1 MADSIASDSADRTRF
16 LALEN
21 IGKRYGQVTA
31 LADVSF
37 EIGRG
42 EFVTLLGPSGSGKTT
57 TLMTIAGFVEPSSG
71 RIRRDGADISALP
84 PEKRNF
90 GMVFQGYAL
99 FPHMTVRGNIAY
111 PLKIRRWPKARR
123 EMAIERVLA
132 QVGLTDFADRKP
144 SQLSGGQQQRVALA
158 RALVFDPDVLLLDEP
173 LAALD
178 KNLRKQLQSEL
189 KKLHRDVG
197 KTFIFV
203 THDQEEALALSDRIA
218 IFNNGRLE
226 QVDAPETIYN
236 RPTNQFVATFLGE
249 TNLVPADLLAEYG
262 AAVEGLRPGDLV
274 SVRPEFVTVSSTPA
288 GEGAVSVP
296 ATVNERLFQGSQV
309 QLSLTGPGGL
319 ALIGRVRADD
329 EALLVVTGR
338 GEACWV
344 SWPAGAGVPLHD
356 A

>member
-1 MADSIASDSADRTRF
+1 MVDATADRSRF
-16 LALEN
+16 LALE
-21 IGKRYGQVTA
+21 GVAKRYGQVTA
-31 LADVSF
+31 LAEVSF
-37 EIGRG
+37 DIRRG

-57 TLMTIAGFVEPSSG
+57 TLMTIAGFVEPSAG
-71 RIRRDGADISALP
+71 RVGREGLDITRLP

-111 PLKIRRWPKARR
+111 PLKIRRWPQKQR
-123 EMAIERVLA
+123 EAAIERVLA
-132 QVGLTDFADRKP
+132 QVDLTDFAERKP

-178 KNLRKQLQSEL
+178 KNLRKQLQAEL

-218 IFNNGRLE
+218 IFNKGRLE
-226 QVDAPETIYN
+226 QVGAPEEVYN
-236 RPTNQFVATFLGE
+236 RPTNRFVATFLGE
-249 TNLVPADLLAEYG
+249 TNLVPADLLAARG
-262 AAVEGLRPGDLV
+262 VCVEGLRPGGLV
-274 SVRPEFVTVSSTPA
+274 SIRPELVRVSSTPQ
-288 GEGAVSVP
+288 GEGVVSLPV
-296 ATVNERLFQGSQV
+296 TVSERLFQGSQV
-309 QLSLTGPGGL
+309 QLSLAGPDGL
-319 ALIGRVRADD
+319 PLIGHVRADD
-329 EALLVVTGR
+329 EALLRVTGR
-338 GEACWV
+338 GETCWV
-344 SWPAGAGVPLHD
+344 SWPVGAGVPLHN

>member
-1 MADSIASDSADRTRF
+1 MAATKAPDSADRQRF
-16 LALEN
+16 LALEG

-31 LADVSF
+31 LADVGF

-57 TLMTIAGFVEPSSG
+57 TLMTIAGFVEPSAG
-71 RIRRDGADISALP
+71 RIRRDGVDISALP

-123 EMAIERVLA
+123 EAAIERVLA
-132 QVGLTDFADRKP
+132 QVDLTDFADRKP

-218 IFNNGRLE
+218 IFNKGRLE
-226 QVDAPETIYN
+226 QVDAPEVIYN

-249 TNLVPADLLAEYG
+249 TNLLPADLLAEHG
-262 AAVEGLRPGDLV
+262 AAVAGLRPGGLV
-274 SVRPEFVTVSSTPA
+274 SVRPELVTVSATPP
-288 GEGAVSVP
+288 GEGVVSLP
-296 ATVNERLFQGSQV
+296 ATVSERLFQGSQV
-309 QLSLTGPGGL
+309 QLSLAGPAGL
-319 ALIGRVRADD
+319 PLIGRVRADD
-329 EALLVVTGR
+329 EALLAVTGR

-344 SWPAGAGVPLHD
+344 SWPVGAGVPLHD